1 MKMIRNN
8 NPRRGGR
15 ACRGAVVRCSNS
27 GPTSRASNEQPAKS
41 PSIMKRAPG
50 GPIAAHR
57 RPHHQNTASFGHHV
71 AAVRKRTRMLGAG
84 QQRRTDNEAGLSA
97 QITF

>member
-1 MKMIRNN
+1 MK
-8 NPRRGGR
+8 
-15 ACRGAVVRCSNS
+15 
-27 GPTSRASNEQPAKS
+27 Q
-41 PSIMKRAPG
+41 APG

-71 AAVRKRTRMLGAG
+71 ATVRKHARMLGAS
-84 QQRRTDNEAGLSA
+84 QQRGTDNEAGLWA